1 MGNDYPSQKPI
12 RLEPNLAAGEAVL
25 TSKQKN
31 KNPKEGKKMAQE
43 KIINGVNVD
52 QLFSTIE
59 VIKGNPK
66 VAQFKFRATNRWIDG
81 THNRATVKISMAL
94 LKKTTRGTH

>member
-1 MGNDYPSQKPI
+1 
-12 RLEPNLAAGEAVL
+12 
-25 TSKQKN
+25 
-31 KNPKEGKKMAQE
+31 MAQE

-66 VAQFKFRATNRWIDG
+66 VAQFKFRSTNR
-81 THNRATVKISMAL
+81 
-94 LKKTTRGTH
+94 